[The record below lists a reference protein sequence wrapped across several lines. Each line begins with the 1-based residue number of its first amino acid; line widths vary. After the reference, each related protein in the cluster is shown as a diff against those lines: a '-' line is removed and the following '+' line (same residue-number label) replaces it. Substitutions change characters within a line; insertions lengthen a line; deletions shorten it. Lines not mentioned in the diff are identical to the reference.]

1 MLFRSGALGT
11 SSDQIELLGEP
22 SKDIGLALVQE
33 WGFASQLSS
42 PSQIYPRSIDFE
54 YVSALS
60 QLAAAP
66 SNIAMNVRLMSGHGL
81 VSEGFAA
88 GQVGSSAMP
97 HKVNPRVSERI
108 NSLVAILKGFVTMA
122 NEISG
127 EQWNEGDVSCSA
139 TRRVVLPE
147 TAYVIDGILDS
158 TISILDGIQISKT
171 EIQAE
176 INAHLPIMST
186 SRLLMLSV
194 KNGVGREQAHRTLKQ
209 HAQEWRNRTHEG
221 ANEGFFERVLQD
233 VDLKL
238 EAKDI
243 EALISAPLALAG
255 DAPQQARVMSGRIKE
270 IPGLEVSRSYSPAI
284 WS

>member
-1 MLFRSGALGT
+1 
-11 SSDQIELLGEP
+11 
-22 SKDIGLALVQE
+22 
-33 WGFASQLSS
+33 
-42 PSQIYPRSIDFE
+42 
-54 YVSALS
+54 
-60 QLAAAP
+60 
-66 SNIAMNVRLMSGHGL
+66 MSGHGL

-108 NSLVAILKGFVTMA
+108 NSLAAILKGLVTMA

-158 TISILDGIQISKT
+158 TISVLDGIQINEK
-171 EIQAE
+171 EIKAE
-176 INAHLPIMST
+176 MKEHLPLMST

-194 KNGVGREQAHRTLKQ
+194 KKGVGREQAHGSLKH
-209 HAQEWRNRTHEG
+209 HAHEWRNRNREE
-221 ANEGFFERVLQD
+221 ANVSFFEKVIQD

-243 EALISAPLALAG
+243 EAIISAPLALAG
-255 DAPQQARVMSGRIKE
+255 DAPQQARKMSGRIKE
-270 IPGLEVSRSYSPAI
+270 IPDLEVSRSYSPAI